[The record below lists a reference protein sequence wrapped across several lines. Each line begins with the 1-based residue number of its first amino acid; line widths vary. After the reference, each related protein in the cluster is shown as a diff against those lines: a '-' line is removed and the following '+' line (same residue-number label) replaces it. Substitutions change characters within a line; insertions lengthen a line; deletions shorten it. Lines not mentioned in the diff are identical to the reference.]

1 MEWRPAPL
9 NQGEALPGQPG
20 LRSWDWEAT
29 SVFSASFLSRL
40 PIWKFHLMATSY
52 RIMTFDGLPERLAEV
67 RERVR
72 TAIGDVDGA
81 DDVVLVASEL
91 ATNAIVHT
99 ASGWPGGS
107 FVLELAEFVDGWHVR
122 VSDQGGLSRPKWGG
136 QGDDAEAGRGL
147 PVVAALARAWG
158 EMGDGAGRIVWA
170 EVPYPKDNEATA
182 LCANE
187 VVSSAVARAL
197 QQASA

>member
-1 MEWRPAPL
+1 MS
-9 NQGEALPGQPG
+9 G
-20 LRSWDWEAT
+20 
-29 SVFSASFLSRL
+29 
-40 PIWKFHLMATSY
+40 Y
-52 RIMTFDGLPERLAEV
+52 RIMTFEGRPERLAEV

-72 TAIGDVDGA
+72 RAIGDVDGA

-91 ATNAIVHT
+91 ATNAILHT

-107 FVLELAEFVDGWHVR
+107 FVLELAEFMDGWHVR
-122 VSDQGGLSRPKWGG
+122 VSDQGGLRRAKWGG

-158 EMGDGAGRIVWA
+158 VIGDGGGRIVWA
-170 EVPYPKDNEATA
+170 EVAYPEDDTTSA
-182 LCANE
+182 LCEDE
-187 VVSSAVARAL
+187 VVRFGAERSLSSVVRVP